1 MELVRNVKNSLDP
14 IQWEEFV
21 FKVLVQMLNILMSWV
36 TVNNV
41 DLAQDPVLTTKDRNV
56 SLIIVELPKFS

>member
-21 FKVLVQMLNILMSWV
+21 FKVLVQMLNILMSWE

>member
-1 MELVRNVKNSLDP
+1 MELVRNVKSSLDP

-21 FKVLVQMLNILMSWV
+21 FKVLVQMLNILMIRA

-56 SLIIVELPKFS
+56 SLTIVELPKFS

>member
-1 MELVRNVKNSLDP
+1 MEPVRNVKSSLDL

-21 FKVLVQMLNILMSWV
+21 FKVLVQMLNILMRRE

-41 DLAQDPVLTTKDRNV
+41 DLALDPVLTTKDRNV

>member
-21 FKVLVQMLNILMSWV
+21 FKVLVQMLNILMRWEI
-36 TVNNV
+36 VNNV